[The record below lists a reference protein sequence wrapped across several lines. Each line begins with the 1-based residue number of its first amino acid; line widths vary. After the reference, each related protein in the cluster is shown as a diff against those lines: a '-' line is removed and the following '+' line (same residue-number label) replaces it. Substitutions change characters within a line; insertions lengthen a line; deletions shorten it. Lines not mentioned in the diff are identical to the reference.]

1 MIKDN
6 NELLKLKLSKKKSN
20 IIVFY
25 NSIIESIY
33 ALFCLVLDEPIENFW
48 YECINVSFGYIQ
60 LICYILDTTVS
71 ILIIF

>member
-20 IIVFY
+20 IITFY
-25 NSIIESIY
+25 NSINESIY

-48 YECINVSFGYIQ
+48 YECINISFGYIQ

-71 ILIIF
+71 ILINF

>member
-6 NELLKLKLSKKKSN
+6 NELLKLKLKARKSG
-20 IIVFY
+20 IIAFY
-25 NSIIESIY
+25 NSISESIY

-48 YECINVSFGYIQ
+48 YECINISFGYIQ

>member
-25 NSIIESIY
+25 NSISESIY
-33 ALFCLVLDEPIENFW
+33 ALFCLVLDELLKIFGM
-48 YECINVSFGYIQ
+48 NVLVTLLDI
-60 LICYILDTTVS
+60 YILYA
-71 ILIIF
+71 IYWIQM